1 MDIPRRVVHTLDA
14 FMRICFVS
22 FLFLTKG
29 TFGSELVVATSNLD
43 GIVDLFSSTI
53 AIELYKQPHKLW

>member
-1 MDIPRRVVHTLDA
+1 VNTPRRVVHTLDT
-14 FMRICFVS
+14 FVRICFIS

-43 GIVDLFSSTI
+43 GIVDLFFSTI
-53 AIELYKQPHKLW
+53 AIELNAQPHKLW